1 MPKKIAI
8 LATFS
13 VRTRVIVDIPDDVEI
28 EDFLNSQ
35 HCADAVAYKGRENIL
50 SEPEN
55 YLMSENLELEED
67 IECPFGTFSFD
78 K

>member
-13 VRTRVIVDIPDDVEI
+13 VRTRVVVDMPDDVEK
-28 EDFLNSQ
+28 EDFLDSQ
-35 HCADAVAYKGRENIL
+35 HCADAVSRKGRENIL